1 MANKSSKSTTKKSS
15 TVWSLNKVSMWIL
28 VAAALLYVIAMIL
41 SLVDVNF
48 VVVTALQNIAMA
60 VMVVIVS
67 ILAAL
72 CSQQRNGLES
82 SLCALLAACYC
93 RHNRSIMRIKI
104 LE

>member
-41 SLVDVNF
+41 SLVNVNF

-67 ILAAL
+67 ILAWRYVRNKEMVWKVLYVL
-72 CSQQRNGLES
+72 CLLLVVAGIIVP
-82 SLCALLAACYC
+82 LCV
-93 RHNRSIMRIKI
+93 
-104 LE
+104 

>member
-41 SLVDVNF
+41 SLVNVDF

-67 ILAAL
+67 ILAWRYVRNKEMVWKVLYVL
-72 CSQQRNGLES
+72 CLLLVVAGIIVP
-82 SLCALLAACYC
+82 LCV
-93 RHNRSIMRIKI
+93 
-104 LE
+104 

>member
-41 SLVDVNF
+41 SLVNVDF

-67 ILAAL
+67 ILAWRYVRNKEMVWKVIYVL
-72 CSQQRNGLES
+72 CLLLVVAGIIVP
-82 SLCALLAACYC
+82 LCV
-93 RHNRSIMRIKI
+93 
-104 LE
+104 

>member
-41 SLVDVNF
+41 SLVNVDF

-67 ILAAL
+67 ILAWRYVRNKEMVWKVLYVL
-72 CSQQRNGLES
+72 CLLLVVAGIIVP
-82 SLCALLAACYC
+82 LCVK
-93 RHNRSIMRIKI
+93 NP
-104 LE
+104 